1 MRRSVLLAAFGALLV
16 VASTV
21 PLGAEESTIAP
32 ASSKERKIRELL
44 EATGSGQLGVQVI
57 NQMLPALK
65 QMVPQAPESFWQEF
79 MKEVKPE
86 TLVEM
91 VVPIYD
97 KYFEEAELDAIIAF
111 YASPAGKKTV
121 QVLPA
126 IMAESM
132 QVGQKWGEELAK
144 KVIERARKEGLKVN
158 T

>member
-1 MRRSVLLAAFGALLV
+1 MRRSVLLAAFGALIA

-44 EATGSGQLGVQVI
+44 ESTGSGQLGVQVV
-57 NQMLPALK
+57 NQMLPAFK
-65 QMVPQAPESFWQEF
+65 KMVPQAPESFWQDF

-86 TLVEM
+86 TLVEL

-144 KVIERARKEGLKVN
+144 KVIDRARKEGLKVN